1 VAEKETIG
9 LRREEIAAR
18 IAQDLESGWYV
29 NLGIGIPLLIPPYVP
44 DGVEVTCH
52 SENGILGLGPPP
64 APGEEEPDV
73 IDAGK
78 NFSTLL
84 TGASIF
90 DSSLSFALVRG
101 GHLDLAVLGGLQVSA
116 DGDLANWNVPGG
128 SIGVGGAMDLVQ
140 GARRI
145 WVAMEHTDKVGN
157 PKILNHCAFHLTGRR
172 VVDRIYTN
180 LAVFDFADGLT
191 LVECAPGVSVEYVA
205 ERTEAPFAVAAGL
218 ATSVVA

>member
-1 VAEKETIG
+1 MADQIG
-9 LRREEIAAR
+9 LDRAGIAAR
-18 IAQDLESGWYV
+18 IAQDLQSGWYV
-29 NLGIGIPLLIPPYVP
+29 NLGIGIPLLIPPFVP

-64 APGEEEPDV
+64 VAGEEDDDV

-84 TGASIF
+84 TGAAIF

-128 SIGVGGAMDLVQ
+128 SIGVGGAMDLVE
-140 GARRI
+140 GAERI
-145 WVAMEHTDKVGN
+145 WVAMEHTARDGSL
-157 PKILNHCAFHLTGRR
+157 KILNACTFHLTGRH

-191 LVECAPGVSVEYVA
+191 LTECAPGVSVEYVA
-205 ERTEAPFAVAAGL
+205 ERTEAPFKVAAGL
-218 ATSVVA
+218 EARV